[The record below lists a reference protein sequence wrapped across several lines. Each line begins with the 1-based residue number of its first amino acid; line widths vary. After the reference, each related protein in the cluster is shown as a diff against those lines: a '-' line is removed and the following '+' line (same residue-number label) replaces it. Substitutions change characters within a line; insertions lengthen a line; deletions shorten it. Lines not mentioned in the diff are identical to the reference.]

1 MIVMQYFYEG
11 RELSKHQLIDKIIFY
26 SKNLQT
32 KTITTEAKYVDN
44 AIAKGYLINEQSLSD
59 HRKILVKP
67 SKEIP

>member
-1 MIVMQYFYEG
+1 M
-11 RELSKHQLIDKIIFY
+11 LKNY

-59 HRKILVKP
+59 HRKILIKP
-67 SKEIP
+67 SNLMIKSVEFHFGKFFSYLKH